1 MLIKHI
7 SYPVKF
13 ANKIH
18 AVPSTVVAN
27 SVFLPVE
34 YLCICDYCTCLYICF
49 ELTRGNFR
57 TSNEE

>member
-34 YLCICDYCTCLYICF
+34 YLCICDYVHMPIYLFWIIKGKF
-49 ELTRGNFR
+49 SNF
-57 TSNEE
+57 